1 MSEETTA
8 TVSKETRDSRKKKTG
23 EFFTPDDLINRL
35 LDKAGEEAWT
45 ENKTFLDPTAGNG
58 NIVLAILKR
67 KIEVYHHRPLTAL
80 STIFAVELMPDNV
93 KEMKERVSKY
103 MLPLLQFKCEIDI
116 LDLVLNYNFVCSD
129 FFNWDFDKWQPK
141 NLAK

>member
-1 MSEETTA
+1 M

-23 EFFTPDDLINRL
+23 EFFTPPDLINRM

-45 ENKTFLDPTAGNG
+45 ENKIFLDPTAGNG
-58 NIVLAILKR
+58 NMVLEILKR
-67 KIEVYHHRPLTAL
+67 KIEVYHHDPLTAL

-93 KEMKERVSKY
+93 KEMRNRIAKY
-103 MLPLLQFKCEIDI
+103 MLPLLQFKCEIE
-116 LDLVLNYNFVCSD
+116 LLVRIINHNIVCSD